1 MKKNKSFSYAKYGY
15 LFSIPFVVVYA
26 IFSLYPTI
34 NTALLGFTNAKG
46 LTGLTDWEFLE
57 WGSLFKN
64 FQQVLNLITSTYSYA
79 ASGLLPGSSPHGK
92 SPAAPS
98 KLCGGRFPLLYQQ
111 TAQRASAAFIL
122 AAERPS
128 CMAFSSAQN
137 ERACRPLRAGD
148 KPSVSLIRFYCAISA
163 RKLSVNPGQL
173 HAPHP

>member
-1 MKKNKSFSYAKYGY
+1 MIPSPNSRFRRPAKNTFLYIYSTN
-15 LFSIPFVVVYA
+15 LFESVDNKFFEQPQRRQAVSTRKFPDA
-26 IFSLYPTI
+26 CR
-34 NTALLGFTNAKG
+34 N
-46 LTGLTDWEFLE
+46 LTGSICSQRIQHTAP
-57 WGSLFKN
+57 G
-64 FQQVLNLITSTYSYA
+64 VPYA

-128 CMAFSSAQN
+128 CMAFSSAQIK
-137 ERACRPLRAGD
+137 RACRPLRAGD